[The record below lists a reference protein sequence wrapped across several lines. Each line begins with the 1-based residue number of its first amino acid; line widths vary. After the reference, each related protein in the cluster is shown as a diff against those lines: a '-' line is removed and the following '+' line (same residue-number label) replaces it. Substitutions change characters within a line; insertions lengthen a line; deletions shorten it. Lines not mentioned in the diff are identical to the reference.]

1 MESAPTAKTAL
12 RRRTLLL
19 GHPFSN
25 ALRMTKTLQ
34 NHLNRYVQDID
45 ATRTSP
51 MATAELSLHAPLK
64 TFLDTTTAALDRQE
78 IVFTHEPRAAL
89 AIGRPDF
96 VAREGLFPIGYV
108 EAEAYGAD
116 LDALTG
122 HAKTQNQRFIDNLD
136 NFILTNFV
144 EFRLYTDGTLRATA
158 FSSEAEALGSL
169 LERFLNARPMPLTTP
184 EALAKYLARRTREL
198 QTQVMTVLRDEQ
210 NDISQMFSAFQKLL
224 LSTLTPEDFADMYA
238 QTLAYGLFAARCTL
252 PNAMNFTRITAAD
265 ALPRSN
271 PFLRNLF
278 YQVAS
283 PNLDSNLTWILDDI
297 INLLRNVSSEM
308 LHTVLDVETDKAR
321 EGQPHA
327 LDAQAQFTQFT
338 KDAVIHFYETFLAEY
353 DAQRRVDRGVYYTPP
368 QAVAYIVRSVDA
380 LLKTKLHKPDGLAD
394 DEALIL
400 EPATGTGGFLLSV
413 LSHIRQHVTETYG
426 SGVWQQYVQGN
437 LVQRLAG
444 FEILVAPY
452 TIAHLKLSLFL
463 QANGWIQQDSD
474 RLSIYLTNTLE
485 EPEEK
490 ERFAFAG
497 FISDEAN
504 AAVWMKRDAPV
515 LAVIGNPPYPRNS
528 ATPSRDEKGNLT
540 FIGQLIEDYKRIDGK
555 PMGRE
560 NFQPLQADYVK
571 FIRWGQW
578 RIDKSGQGVVGYIVN
593 NSFLEGPIFRGMRQ
607 SLLNSFS
614 EIYLLNLHGSTRKA
628 EAVPDGKKDENV
640 FNIQQGIAILLCVKE
655 TDNVAETRLRY
666 ADLWG
671 TREEKYRTLSEND
684 VQTTAWREL
693 QPTSPLYLFA
703 PQETERR
710 EEYEQGW
717 GLTDI
722 FQVKSTGICTGRD
735 KVTLHRTEAAL
746 RSTVNDFVNLSDT
759 EVREKYRLSR
769 DTSDWAVAAARA
781 DLRAHPDMEQH
792 ITRMRYRPFD
802 VRYTYYT
809 GKSRG
814 FHSSPRRAI
823 MHHLRAGDN
832 IALSTTR
839 IITSPAWRHVLVTDC
854 INDNSHISNRSSESG
869 HVFPLYLYPAPTALE
884 LSTGRSLNF
893 KPAFLKALSEKL
905 GLSQTEPFGLPKGIT
920 AEDILGYLY
929 AVLHN
934 TTYRERYYA
943 FLKYDFPRVPLTD
956 DVHLFRKLAGLGRA
970 LIDMHLG
977 RNLPTTPKHRFEGE
991 GDAVVAKYGH
1001 RDGKIWVNQNQHFTD
1016 VPVAV
1021 WEFEIGAYP
1030 VCEKWL
1036 KERRGTALSHTEMR
1050 EYQRILVAVA
1060 ETLRLVEEIDAL
1072 PVV

>member
-1 MESAPTAKTAL
+1 M
-12 RRRTLLL
+12 L
-19 GHPFSN
+19 GHPLLN
-25 ALRMTKTLQ
+25 ASRMTKTLQ
-34 NHLNRYVQDID
+34 NLLNRYVRDID

-64 TFLDTTTAALDRQE
+64 TFLDATAAVLGRQE
-78 IVFTHEPRAAL
+78 IAFTHEPRAAF

-108 EAEAYGAD
+108 EAEAYGTD

-122 HAKTQNQRFIDNLD
+122 HAKTQNQRFIANLD
-136 NFILTNFV
+136 NFVLTNFV
-144 EFRLYTDGTLRATA
+144 EFRLYTDGILRATA
-158 FSSEAEALGSL
+158 FSPDAAALGSL
-169 LERFLNARPMPLTTP
+169 LERFLSARPVTLTTP
-184 EALAKYLARRTREL
+184 AALAKYLARRTREL
-198 QTQVMTVLRDEQ
+198 QTQIMTVLRDEQ

-252 PNAMNFTRITAAD
+252 PNVMNFSRLTAAD

-297 INLLRNVSSEM
+297 INLLRHVSAEM
-308 LHTVLDVETDKAR
+308 LHTVFDVETDEEC
-321 EGQPHA
+321 EGQA
-327 LDAQAQFTQFT
+327 LALRAQAQFTR
-338 KDAVIHFYETFLAEY
+338 DAVIHFYETFLAEY

-368 QAVAYIVRSVDA
+368 QAIAYIVRSVDT
-380 LLKTKLHKPDGLAD
+380 LLKTKLRKPDGLAD
-394 DEALIL
+394 EDAFIL

-413 LSHIRQHVTETYG
+413 LSHIRQHVTATYG
-426 SGVWQQYVQGN
+426 SGIWRQYVQGN

-528 ATPSRDEKGNLT
+528 ATPSRDDKGNLT
-540 FIGQLIEDYKRIDGK
+540 FIGRLIEDYKQVDGK

-578 RIDKSGQGVVGYIVN
+578 RIELSGQGVVGYIVN

-607 SLLNSFS
+607 SLLKSFS

-640 FNIQQGIAILLCVKE
+640 FNIQQGIAILLCVKKP
-655 TDNVAETRLRY
+655 DNVAETIVRY

-671 TREEKYRTLSEND
+671 TREEKYRILSEND

-693 QPTSPLYLFA
+693 RPTSPLYLFA
-703 PQETERR
+703 PQETEHR

-717 GLTDI
+717 ALTDI

-746 RSTVNDFVNLSDT
+746 RATVNDFVNLSDT
-759 EVREKYRLSR
+759 EVRERYRLSR
-769 DTSDWAVAAARA
+769 DTSDWAVAAAQA

-823 MHHLRAGDN
+823 MRHLRAGDN

-839 IITSPAWRHVLVTDC
+839 IITSPTWQHVLVTDC

-869 HVFPLYLYPAPTALE
+869 HVFPLYLYPDATELA
-884 LSTGRSLNF
+884 LSTERSLNF
-893 KPAFLKALSEKL
+893 KPAFLKALSERL
-905 GLSQTEPFGLPKGIT
+905 GLSQTEPLGLPEGMT

-956 DVHLFRKLAGLGRA
+956 AVPLFRKLAALGRA

-977 RNLPTTPKHRFEGE
+977 RGELLVAIPPHHRFEGE
-991 GDAVVAKYGH
+991 GDAVVEKYGH
-1001 RDGKIWVNQNQHFTD
+1001 RDGKVWINRTQHFVN

-1036 KERRGTALSHTEMR
+1036 KERRGTALRHTEIQV
-1050 EYQRILVAVA
+1050 YQRILVAVA

>member
-1 MESAPTAKTAL
+1 M
-12 RRRTLLL
+12 
-19 GHPFSN
+19 N

-34 NHLNRYVQDID
+34 NLLNRYVQDIE

-64 TFLDTTTAALDRQE
+64 TFLDATTVALDRQH
-78 IVFTHEPRAAL
+78 IAFTHEPRAAL

-96 VAREGLFPIGYV
+96 VAREGLFPVGYI
-108 EAEAYGAD
+108 EAEAYGTD

-136 NFILTNFV
+136 NFVLTNFV
-144 EFRLYTDGTLRATA
+144 EFRLYTDGALRATA
-158 FSSEAEALGSL
+158 FSSETEALGSL
-169 LERFLNARPMPLTTP
+169 LERFLSAQPIPLTTP
-184 EALAKYLARRTREL
+184 EALAQYLARRTREL
-198 QTQVMTVLRDEQ
+198 QTQIMTVLRDAQ

-252 PNAMNFTRITAAD
+252 PNAMNFSRSTAAD

-308 LHTVLDVETDKAR
+308 LHTVFDVEVETDKAR
-321 EGQPHA
+321 EEQALAPQP
-327 LDAQAQFTQFT
+327 QTEFT

-368 QAVAYIVRSVDA
+368 QAIAYIVRSVDA

-400 EPATGTGGFLLSV
+400 DPGTGTGGFLLAV

-426 SGVWQQYVQGN
+426 SGIWQQYMQGN

-463 QANGWIQQDSD
+463 QANGWIQQESD

-485 EPEEK
+485 EPVEK
-490 ERFAFAG
+490 ERFAFTG

-540 FIGQLIEDYKRIDGK
+540 FIGRLMEDYKRIDGK

-578 RIDKSGQGVVGYIVN
+578 RIDTSRQGIVGYIVN
-593 NSFLEGPIFRGMRQ
+593 NSFLEGTIFRGMRQ

-640 FNIQQGIAILLCVKE
+640 FDIQQGIAILLCVKKP
-655 TDNVAETRLRY
+655 DNVDETTLHY

-671 TREEKYRTLSEND
+671 TREEKYRILSESD
-684 VQTTAWREL
+684 VQNTAWREL
-693 QPTSPLYLFA
+693 RPTSPLYLFA

-710 EEYEQGW
+710 EEYEHGW
-717 GLTDI
+717 ALTDI

-746 RSTVNDFVNLSDT
+746 RATVNDFVNFSDT

-769 DTSDWAVAAARA
+769 DTSDWAIAAAQA

-802 VRYTYYT
+802 IRYTYYT

-823 MHHLRAGDN
+823 MQHLRDGDN

-839 IITSPAWRHVLVTDC
+839 IITSPAWQHVLVTDC

-869 HVFPLYLYPAPTALE
+869 HVFPLYLYPAPTELE
-884 LSTGRSLNF
+884 LSTERSLNF

-905 GLSQTEPFGLPKGIT
+905 GLSQTESFGLPAGISP
-920 AEDILGYLY
+920 EDILGYLY
-929 AVLHN
+929 AVLHSPA
-934 TTYRERYYA
+934 YRARYYA

-956 DVHLFRKLAGLGRA
+956 DVLLFRKLAELGRA
-970 LIDMHLG
+970 LIAMHLG

-991 GDAVVAKYGH
+991 GDAVVAKYGY
-1001 RDGKIWVNQNQHFTD
+1001 RDGKIWVNQNQHFTN
-1016 VPVAV
+1016 VPAAV

-1036 KERRGTALSHTEMR
+1036 KERRGSALSHTEIQ
-1050 EYQRILVAVA
+1050 EYQRILAAVA
-1060 ETLRLVEEIDAL
+1060 ETLRLVEEIEAL

>member
-1 MESAPTAKTAL
+1 
-12 RRRTLLL
+12 
-19 GHPFSN
+19 
-25 ALRMTKTLQ
+25 MTFQ
-34 NHLNRYVQDID
+34 CHLNRYVQDIN
-45 ATRTSP
+45 AARTSP
-51 MATAELSLHAPLK
+51 SATAELSLHAPLK
-64 TFLDTTTAALDRQE
+64 AFLDATTAASHPH
-78 IVFTHEPRAAL
+78 ITFTHEPRAARS
-89 AIGRPDF
+89 IGRPDF
-96 VAREGLFPIGYV
+96 VAREWLSPIGYV
-108 EAEAYGAD
+108 EAEAYGAE
-116 LDALTG
+116 LGALTG

-144 EFRLYTDGTLRATA
+144 EFRLYTDGTLRAGAT
-158 FSSEAEALGSL
+158 SSDAAALESL
-169 LERFLNARPMPLTTP
+169 LERFLSASPMPLATP
-184 EALAKYLARRTREL
+184 EVLAKYLARRTREL
-198 QTQVMTVLRDEQ
+198 QTQITTVLRDEQ
-210 NDISQMFSAFQKLL
+210 NEIAQMFSAFQKLL

-238 QTLAYGLFAARCTL
+238 QTLAYGLFAARIAL
-252 PNAMNFTRITAAD
+252 PNATNFSRITAAD

-283 PNLDSNLTWILDDI
+283 PNLDNNLTWILDDI

-308 LHTVLDVETDKAR
+308 FHTAFEDYHQEEDSPTNTNVCIHLED
-321 EGQPHA
+321 P
-327 LDAQAQFTQFT
+327 
-338 KDAVIHFYETFLAEY
+338 VIHFYETFLAEY

-368 QAVAYIVRSVDA
+368 QAIAYIVRSVDA

-394 DEALIL
+394 DDALIL
-400 EPATGTGGFLLSV
+400 EPAAGTGGFLLSV
-413 LSHIRQHVTETYG
+413 LSHIRQHITEAYG
-426 SGVWQQYVQGN
+426 SGVWRQYVHGN
-437 LVQRLAG
+437 LVQRLSG

-463 QANGWIQQDSD
+463 QANGWPQQDSD
-474 RLSIYLTNTLE
+474 RLNIYLTNTLE
-485 EPEEK
+485 EPVEK
-490 ERFAFAG
+490 ERFAFSG

-504 AAVWMKRDAPV
+504 AAVSVKRDASI
-515 LAVIGNPPYPRNS
+515 LAIVGNPPYPRNS

-540 FIGQLIEDYKRIDGK
+540 FIGRLIEDYKQIDGK

-578 RIDKSGQGVVGYIVN
+578 RIELSGQGVVGYIVN

-607 SLLNSFS
+607 SLLKSFS
-614 EIYLLNLHGSTRKA
+614 EIYLLNLHGSTRKT

-655 TDNVAETRLRY
+655 PDNVAETIVRY

-671 TREEKYRTLSEND
+671 TREEKYRILSEND

-693 QPTSPLYLFA
+693 RPTSPLYLFA

-717 GLTDI
+717 ALTDI

-735 KVTLHRTEAAL
+735 KVTLHRTEGAL
-746 RSTVNDFVNLSDT
+746 RATINDFLHLSDT

-769 DTSDWAVAAARA
+769 DTSDWAVAAAQA
-781 DLRAHPDMEQH
+781 DLRAYPDMAQH

-823 MHHLRAGDN
+823 MRHLRAGDN

-839 IITSPAWRHVLVTDC
+839 IITSPAWQHVLVTDC

-869 HVFPLYLYPAPTALE
+869 HVFPLYLYPDAAELA
-884 LSTGRSLNF
+884 LSTERSLNF
-893 KPAFLKALSEKL
+893 KPAFLKALSERL
-905 GLSQTEPFGLPKGIT
+905 GLSQTEPFGLPIGISP
-920 AEDILGYLY
+920 EDILGYLY
-929 AVLHN
+929 AVLHSPV
-934 TTYRERYYA
+934 YRERYYA
-943 FLKYDFPRVPLTD
+943 FLKYDFPRVPLTS
-956 DVHLFRKLAGLGRA
+956 DVPLFRKLAALGRA

-977 RNLPTTPKHRFEGE
+977 QNLPMTSHHHFEGE

-1001 RDGKIWVNQNQHFTD
+1001 RDGKVWINQTQHFAG
-1016 VPVAV
+1016 VPVGV
-1021 WEFEIGAYP
+1021 WKFEIGAYQ

-1036 KERRGTALSHTEMR
+1036 KERKGTALNYAEIR
-1050 EYQRILVAVA
+1050 EYQRVLVAVA
-1060 ETLRLVEEIDAL
+1060 ETLRLVAEIEAL